1 MEGYGKGVL
10 IIGNGFDIDLGLKSR
25 YSDFAMSKLWID
37 NIDAKINEYSS
48 DGLMKSLINAKNKE
62 NWFDIEQTML
72 DYVLDLMEL
81 YDKTNYEFESNDKD
95 KEAYTLVC
103 QLLKQY
109 LIHES
114 DSVSIKK
121 ESIAAKVLDNI
132 CASTIFSTIYSFNYT
147 DIHNFFRKQGIEIFP
162 QIYHVHGSILDGDDI
177 ILGVESEDKILPKE
191 YTFLYKTSS
200 DYYCS
205 NNIYE
210 SLRQADDV
218 VFFGHSIDG
227 MDFKYFRKFF
237 ETASSEN
244 TDDYKRKYIRI
255 FTGDH
260 ESKLDIEYNFRKNG
274 IDPFDLYR
282 LNDIDFIY
290 SINCENGDK
299 HENQKLQ
306 IFLDYLKNKSGAN
319 RVFMPKVVG

>member
-1 MEGYGKGVL
+1 MEVYGNGVL

-25 YSDFAMSKLWID
+25 YSDFAKSQLWID

-48 DGLMKSLINAKNKE
+48 DSLMNSLFNAKNKE

-72 DYVLDLMEL
+72 DYVLNLMKL
-81 YDKTNYEFESNDKD
+81 YDKTNYEFDSNEDK
-95 KEAYTLVC
+95 KAYTLVC
-103 QLLKQY
+103 KLLKQY
-109 LIHES
+109 LIQES
-114 DSVSIKK
+114 NSVSINK
-121 ESIAAKVLDNI
+121 ESIAVKMLNNI
-132 CASTIFSTIYSFNYT
+132 CTSNIFSTIYSFNYT
-147 DIHNFFRKQGIEIFP
+147 DIHKLFSEQGVGIFP
-162 QIYHVHGSILDGDDI
+162 QTYHVHGSLLEGNDI
-177 ILGVESEDKILPKE
+177 ILGVECEDKILPKE

-210 SLRQADDV
+210 SLRQADDI

-237 ETASSEN
+237 ETQSSEN
-244 TDDYKRKYIRI
+244 ADGYKRKYIRI

-290 SINCENGDK
+290 TINCENDDE
-299 HENQKLQ
+299 HENQKHQSFLIIWRVKEVQ
-306 IFLDYLKNKSGAN
+306 ILLLCLMA
-319 RVFMPKVVG
+319 

>member
-1 MEGYGKGVL
+1 MDGYGKGVL
-10 IIGNGFDIDLGLKSR
+10 IIGNGFDLDLGLKSS
-25 YSDFAMSKLWID
+25 YSDFAKSQLWID
-37 NIDAKINEYSS
+37 NIDAKKNEYSS
-48 DGLMKSLINAKNKE
+48 DGLMKSLFNAKNKE

-81 YDKTNYEFESNDKD
+81 YDKTNYEFDSNDKD
-95 KEAYTLVC
+95 KEVYTLVC

-109 LIHES
+109 LRQES
-114 DSVSIKK
+114 ESVSIKK
-121 ESIAAKVLDNI
+121 ESIAVKVLNNI
-132 CASTIFSTIYSFNYT
+132 CESNIFSAIYSFNYT
-147 DIHNFFRKQGIEIFP
+147 DIQNLFRKQGIGIFP
-162 QIYHVHGSILDGDDI
+162 QTYHVHGSLLDGDDI
-177 ILGVESEDKILPKE
+177 ILGVECEDKILPKE

-237 ETASSEN
+237 ETVSSEN
-244 TDDYKRKYIRI
+244 ADGYKRKYIRI
-255 FTGDH
+255 FTGNH
-260 ESKLDIEYNFRKNG
+260 ESKLDIEYNLRKNG

-290 SINCENGDK
+290 TIDCENGVE

-306 IFLDYLKNKSGAN
+306 SFLDYLENKREAN
-319 RVFMPKVVG
+319 LVFMPNVVR